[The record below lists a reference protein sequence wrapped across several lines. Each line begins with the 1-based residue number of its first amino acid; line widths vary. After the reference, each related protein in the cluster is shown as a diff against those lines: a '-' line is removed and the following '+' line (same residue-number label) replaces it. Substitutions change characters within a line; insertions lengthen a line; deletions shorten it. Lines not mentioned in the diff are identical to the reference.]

1 MGWINV
7 PAGTDYVLRNA
18 HVPECVIK
26 GSGELISDRD
36 GLVFVDIEI
45 RGGHIASIT
54 PVEDR
59 APSDLAEV
67 DLDGGSGSSG
77 VVCSLVVSWD
87 RHVFCGVTTGFSQF
101 NHRLR
106 IKLLKAMTREFV
118 WFTCV

>member
-1 MGWINV
+1 MAMGWINV

-18 HVPECVIK
+18 HVPECVIE

-67 DLDGGSGSSG
+67 DLDGGM
-77 VVCSLVVSWD
+77 CWPTFVVSIIN
-87 RHVFCGVTTGFSQF
+87 SNNQF
-101 NHRLR
+101 QSSSS
-106 IKLLKAMTREFV
+106 ISISITFQ
-118 WFTCV
+118 